1 MDIRRHWS
9 NVFKILRKTGF
20 QSKLLYSDKLLINSA
35 NKIKKFS
42 DMQNSNKLFIK
53 KILEDISQQK
63 EEISHIPD

>member
-20 QSKLLYSDKLLINSA
+20 QSKLLYSAKLLINSA

>member
-20 QSKLLYSDKLLINSA
+20 QSKLLYSGKLLINSA